1 MMMGQNIYRQIRI
14 KQQVYGSKTVC
25 EHTCMSMGMQATRCA
40 YVCVIM
46 SQLVEGMGSE

>member
-1 MMMGQNIYRQIRI
+1 MTMIGQNIYQQIRI

-25 EHTCMSMGMQATRCA
+25 EHTCVNGYVSYGMC
-40 YVCVIM
+40 VCVIM